1 MKNPH
6 VNSDDAGALDGV
18 NDAKLFKN
26 FLYRLRIYKRQYLFF
41 RHFNQ

>member
-26 FLYRLRIYKRQYLFF
+26 FLYRLTIYKRQYLFF
-41 RHFNQ
+41 RHL

>member
-18 NDAKLFKN
+18 NDAKLAVQE
-26 FLYRLRIYKRQYLFF
+26 LLI
-41 RHFNQ
+41 